1 MHLLSDI
8 RRDARHP
15 KSRPGSYEWW
25 YFDGISEDGDYQVV
39 IIFYEG
45 CPFSTRYIRSL
56 EKDPEGEDARADRHP
71 AISISL
77 YHKGEPI
84 FYCLSEYPP
93 EQCSFDE
100 TQAAVT
106 VGENSFRFSERET
119 HGSDGFGSYDIRL
132 NERLPSGDELK
143 GILTFSG
150 MDPNERLF
158 SGKGKAPGK
167 VPDNVSGKVPD
178 SVSGKLPGMEQG
190 ASVLPS
196 ASASAAAGPASDTV
210 SEDGEPGHLWNLV
223 MPRANMQCRINMLRN
238 GLIAKE
244 LKFEGEGYHDHN
256 LGSEPM
262 KETFRDWYWG
272 RVHFP
277 QGTLVYYIMNK
288 NGKDGGKKW
297 VQDYR
302 AWLISPDNRRL
313 LYTME
318 LAGLER
324 RSTNSFLLRP
334 ARRLQLKEKE
344 LEIEVRHKVLADS
357 GPFYCR
363 YISEAKLTHP
373 ALEPQKSTGIA
384 EYIRPD
390 RIHRRLFWPLVHMR
404 LRYVDQKPHWVQKSP
419 RLFRWTW

>member
-8 RRDARHP
+8 SRDARHP

-56 EKDPEGEDARADRHP
+56 DKDPEGEDARADRHP

-77 YHKGEPI
+77 YHKGKPI
-84 FYCLSEYPP
+84 FYSLSEYPP
-93 EQCSFDE
+93 EKCTFDGD
-100 TQAAVT
+100 TASVT

-119 HGSDGFGSYDIRL
+119 HGSDGFGSYDLRI

-143 GILTFSG
+143 GMLTFSG

-158 SGKGKAPGK
+158 TGNGK
-167 VPDNVSGKVPD
+167 VPGMVP
-178 SVSGKLPGMEQG
+178 G
-190 ASVLPS
+190 AS
-196 ASASAAAGPASDTV
+196 ASASAVVSASASDTA

-223 MPRANMQCRINMLRN
+223 LPRASMQCRINLLRN
-238 GLIAKE
+238 GLIARE

-262 KETFRDWYWG
+262 KESFRDWYWG

-277 QGTLVYYIMNK
+277 HGTLVYYIMNK
-288 NGKDGGKKW
+288 NGKDGSKKL

-302 AWLISPDNRRL
+302 AWFISPDNRRL
-313 LYTME
+313 LYTLE
-318 LAGLER
+318 LTGFKK
-324 RSTNSFLLRP
+324 RSTNGFLLRP
-334 ARRLQLKEKE
+334 ARRLQFKEKE
-344 LEIEVRHKVLADS
+344 LEIEVRHNVVADS

-363 YISEAKLTHP
+363 YISEARLDHP
-373 ALEPQKSTGIA
+373 ALESQKSTGIA

>member
-56 EKDPEGEDARADRHP
+56 EKDPEGDDAQAARHP
-71 AISISL
+71 AISVSV

-93 EQCSFDE
+93 GQCSFDDV
-100 TQAAVT
+100 QAAVT
-106 VGENSFRFSERET
+106 VGDNSFRFSERQT
-119 HGSDGFGSYDIRL
+119 HGSDGFGSYDIRI

-158 SGKGKAPGK
+158 SGAGKATASPAASLPEGGDG
-167 VPDNVSGKVPD
+167 PD
-178 SVSGKLPGMEQG
+178 
-190 ASVLPS
+190 
-196 ASASAAAGPASDTV
+196 
-210 SEDGEPGHLWNLV
+210 HLWNLV
-223 MPRANMQCRINMLRN
+223 MPRAEMQCRINLLRN
-238 GLIAKE
+238 GVVKKE
-244 LKFEGEGYHDHN
+244 LKFEGAGYHDHN

-277 QGTLVYYIMNK
+277 HATLVYYIMNK
-288 NGKDGGKKW
+288 NAEAGSKEL

-302 AWLISPDNRRL
+302 AWLISTDNRRL
-313 LYTME
+313 LNTLE
-318 LAGLER
+318 LTGLKG
-324 RSTNSFLLRP
+324 RSANGFLLRP
-334 ARRLQLKEKE
+334 ARRLQFRDKE

-363 YISEAKLTHP
+363 YISQARLKHP
-373 ALEPQKSTGIA
+373 ALDVQSATGIA

-390 RIHRRLFWPLVHMR
+390 RIHRRLYWPLVHMR
-404 LRYVDQKPHWVQKSP
+404 LRYVDKKPHWVQKSP

>member
-45 CPFSTRYIRSL
+45 CPFSTRYIRST
-56 EKDPEGEDARADRHP
+56 EKDPEGEDAQAVRHP

-100 TQAAVT
+100 TQAEVT
-106 VGENSFRFSERET
+106 VGENSFRFSKRET
-119 HGSDGFGSYDIRL
+119 HGSDGFGSYDLRI

-158 SGKGKAPGK
+158 SGNGKAPGK
-167 VPDNVSGKVPD
+167 VSDKVSGKVP
-178 SVSGKLPGMEQG
+178 G
-190 ASVLPS
+190 AMATAS
-196 ASASAAAGPASDTV
+196 ASASDTASKD
-210 SEDGEPGHLWNLV
+210 DGPGHLWNLV
-223 MPRANMQCRINMLRN
+223 MPRANMQCRINLLRN
-238 GLIAKE
+238 GLIVKE

-262 KETFRDWYWG
+262 KESFRDWYWG

-288 NGKDGGKKW
+288 NGKDGGKKQL

-302 AWLISPDNRRL
+302 AWFISPDNRRL

-318 LAGLER
+318 LAGLKK
-324 RSTNSFLLRP
+324 RSTNGFLLRP
-334 ARRLQLKEKE
+334 ARRLQFKEKE
-344 LEIEVRHKVLADS
+344 LEIEVRHKVVADS

-373 ALEPQKSTGIA
+373 ALEPQTTTGIA

-404 LRYVDQKPHWVQKSP
+404 LRYVDQKPHWVQRSP

>member
-8 RRDARHP
+8 RRDVRHP

-25 YFDGISEDGDYQVV
+25 YFDGISEDGNYQVV

-45 CPFSTRYIRSL
+45 CPFSTRYVRSV
-56 EKDPEGEDARADRHP
+56 EKDPEGEDARAARHP

-77 YHKGEPI
+77 YYKGVPI
-84 FYCLSEYPP
+84 FYSLSEYPP
-93 EQCSFDE
+93 DQCSFDE
-100 TQAAVT
+100 GQAAVAI
-106 VGENSFRFSERET
+106 GENSLRFTERET
-119 HGSDGFGSYDIRL
+119 HGSDGFGSYDLRI

-158 SGKGKAPGK
+158 TGNGKSPA
-167 VPDNVSGKVPD
+167 
-178 SVSGKLPGMEQG
+178 
-190 ASVLPS
+190 
-196 ASASAAAGPASDTV
+196 ASADSTV
-210 SEDGEPGHLWNLV
+210 ADGEDVPGHLWNLV
-223 MPRANMQCRINMLRN
+223 LPRANMQCRINLLRN
-238 GLIAKE
+238 GLVKKE
-244 LKFEGEGYHDHN
+244 LKFEGAGYHDHN

-262 KETFRDWYWG
+262 KESFRDWYWG

-277 QGTLVYYIMNK
+277 HATLVYYIMNK
-288 NGKDGGKKW
+288 NGVPGSKERI
-297 VQDYR
+297 QDYR

-313 LYTME
+313 LHSLE
-318 LAGLER
+318 LTGLKK
-324 RSTNSFLLRP
+324 RSTNGFLLRP
-334 ARRLQLKEKE
+334 ARRLHLRDKE
-344 LEIEVRHKVLADS
+344 LEIEVRHRVLADS

-363 YISEAKLTHP
+363 YISEAKLVHP
-373 ALEPQKSTGIA
+373 ALEKQTATGIA

>member
-25 YFDGISEDGDYQVV
+25 YYDGISEDGDYQVV

-45 CPFSTRYIRSL
+45 CPFSTRYIRSA
-56 EKDPEGEDARADRHP
+56 EKDPEGEDAQAARHP

-77 YHKGEPI
+77 YHRGKPI
-84 FYCLSEYPP
+84 FYSLSEYPP
-93 EQCSFDE
+93 DKCAFDE
-100 TQAAVT
+100 ANASVT
-106 VGENSFRFSERET
+106 VGENSFRFTERET
-119 HGSDGFGSYDIRL
+119 HGSDGFGSYDLRI

-158 SGKGKAPGK
+158 TGNGKAP
-167 VPDNVSGKVPD
+167 
-178 SVSGKLPGMEQG
+178 
-190 ASVLPS
+190 
-196 ASASAAAGPASDTV
+196 AAPAADPA

-223 MPRANMQCRINMLRN
+223 MPRANMQCRINLLRN
-238 GLIAKE
+238 GLIVRE
-244 LKFEGEGYHDHN
+244 LKFKGEGYHDHN

-262 KETFRDWYWG
+262 KESFRDWYWG

-277 QGTLVYYIMNK
+277 HGTLVYYIMNY
-288 NGKDGGKKW
+288 NGKDGSKQL

-313 LYTME
+313 LYTLE
-318 LAGLER
+318 LAGLKK
-324 RSTNSFLLRP
+324 RSTNGFLLRP

-344 LEIEVRHKVLADS
+344 LEIEVRHKVVADS

-363 YISEAKLTHP
+363 YISEARLTHP
-373 ALEPQKSTGIA
+373 SLEPQKNTGIA

-404 LRYVDQKPHWVQKSP
+404 LRYVDQKPHWVQKSS

>member
-25 YFDGISEDGDYQVV
+25 YFDGMSEDGDYQVV

-45 CPFSTRYIRSL
+45 CPFSTRYIRSV
-56 EKDPEGEDARADRHP
+56 EKAPEGEDAQAARHP

-77 YHKGEPI
+77 YRKGEPI
-84 FYCLSEYPP
+84 FYSLSEYPP
-93 EQCSFDE
+93 DQCSFDE
-100 TQAAVT
+100 DQAV
-106 VGENSFRFSERET
+106 VSIGENSFRFSERET
-119 HGSDGFGSYDIRL
+119 HGSDGFGSYDIRI

-158 SGKGKAPGK
+158 SGNGKSVATMG
-167 VPDNVSGKVPD
+167 VTGPDGD
-178 SVSGKLPGMEQG
+178 
-190 ASVLPS
+190 
-196 ASASAAAGPASDTV
+196 AG
-210 SEDGEPGHLWNLV
+210 PGHLWNLV
-223 MPRANMQCRINMLRN
+223 MPRAVMQCRINLLRN
-238 GLIAKE
+238 DLMKKE
-244 LKFEGEGYHDHN
+244 LKFEGPGYHDHN

-277 QGTLVYYIMNK
+277 HATLVYYIMNK
-288 NGKDGGKKW
+288 NGKEGSKQW

-302 AWLISPDNRRL
+302 AWLISTDNRRL
-313 LYTME
+313 LNTLE
-318 LAGLER
+318 LTGLKK
-324 RSTNSFLLRP
+324 RSANGFLLRP
-334 ARRLQLKEKE
+334 ARRLHFKERE
-344 LEIEVRHKVLADS
+344 LGIEVRHKILADS

-363 YISEAKLTHP
+363 YISEARLVHP
-373 ALEPQKSTGIA
+373 ALGSQQATGIA

-404 LRYVDQKPHWVQKSP
+404 LRYVDQKPHWVQRSP